1 MFDDFFIRALV
12 AGVGIAIVAGP
23 LGCLVIWRR
32 LSYFGDTLSH
42 SALLGVTLAY
52 SFSLNIAFSVF
63 VISAVVALLLVSLQ
77 KSTKLA
83 GDSLLGLLAH
93 STLAIGLVLIGFLSY
108 IRFDL
113 MGLLFGD
120 ILAVTTADIGL
131 VWIGGSIILIILYFI
146 WKSLFS
152 ATVNYDLSAAEGMR
166 PEVSNFIFTLLLAG
180 VIALSIKMIG
190 ALLITGLL
198 LIPAAIARNISNSP
212 RQMIVIA
219 ILSGILSVVVGLFAS
234 LEINTSSGPSIIVVA
249 LILFIISL
257 VPLEIKGQLQK
268 RWQFGNLE
276 YVFRNFKLN

>member
-1 MFDDFFIRALV
+1 MFDDFFIRALI
-12 AGVGIAIVAGP
+12 AGVGIAIVVGP
-23 LGCLVIWRR
+23 LGCFVIWRR

-52 SFSLNIAFSVF
+52 SFSLNISLSVF
-63 VISAVVALLLVSLQ
+63 IISAVVALLLINLQ
-77 KSTKLA
+77 KRTKLA

-120 ILAVTTADIGL
+120 ILAVTIEDIAL
-131 VWIGGSIILIILYFI
+131 VWVGGFIILGILYFI

-152 ATVNYDLSAAEGMR
+152 ATVNYDLSAAEGMK

-198 LIPAAIARNISNSP
+198 LIPAATARNISNSP
-212 RQMIVIA
+212 NQMVFLATLVGIISVIA
-219 ILSGILSVVVGLFAS
+219 GLFTS
-234 LEINTSSGPSIIVVA
+234 LELNTSSGPTIIVVA

-268 RWQFGNLE
+268 
-276 YVFRNFKLN
+276 

>member
-1 MFDDFFIRALV
+1 MFDDFFIRALI
-12 AGVGIAIVAGP
+12 AGIGIAIVVGP
-23 LGCLVIWRR
+23 LGCFVIWRR

-52 SFSLNIAFSVF
+52 SFSVNISLSVF
-63 VISAVVALLLVSLQ
+63 VVSAVVALLLINLQ
-77 KSTKLA
+77 KRTKLA

-120 ILAVTTADIGL
+120 ILAVTIEDIAL
-131 VWIGGSIILIILYFI
+131 VWVGGFVILGILYFI

-152 ATVNYDLSAAEGMR
+152 ATVNYDLSAAEGMK

-180 VIALSIKMIG
+180 VIAISIKMIG

-198 LIPAAIARNISNSP
+198 LIPAATARNISNSP
-212 RQMIVIA
+212 NQMVFLATLVGIISVIA
-219 ILSGILSVVVGLFAS
+219 GLFTS
-234 LEINTSSGPSIIVVA
+234 LELNTSSGPTIIVVA

-268 RWQFGNLE
+268 W
-276 YVFRNFKLN
+276 

>member
-12 AGVGIAIVAGP
+12 AGVGIAIVVGP
-23 LGCLVIWRR
+23 LGCFVIWRR

-52 SFSLNIAFSVF
+52 SFSLNISLSVF
-63 VISAVVALLLVSLQ
+63 IISAVVALLLINLQ
-77 KSTKLA
+77 KRTKLA

-120 ILAVTTADIGL
+120 ILAVTIEDIAL
-131 VWIGGSIILIILYFI
+131 VWVGGFVILGILYFI

-152 ATVNYDLSAAEGMR
+152 ATVNYDLSAAEGMK

-198 LIPAAIARNISNSP
+198 LIPAATARNISNSP
-212 RQMIVIA
+212 NQMVFLATLVGIISVIA
-219 ILSGILSVVVGLFAS
+219 GLFTS
-234 LEINTSSGPSIIVVA
+234 LELNTSSGPTIIVVA

-268 RWQFGNLE
+268 W
-276 YVFRNFKLN
+276 

>member
-12 AGVGIAIVAGP
+12 AGVGIAIVVGP
-23 LGCLVIWRR
+23 LGCFVIWRR

-52 SFSLNIAFSVF
+52 SFSLNISLSVF
-63 VISAVVALLLVSLQ
+63 IISAVVALLLINLQ
-77 KSTKLA
+77 KRTKLA

-120 ILAVTTADIGL
+120 ILAVTIEDIAL
-131 VWIGGSIILIILYFI
+131 VWVGGFVILGILYFI

-152 ATVNYDLSAAEGMR
+152 ATVNYDLSAAEGMK
-166 PEVSNFIFTLLLAG
+166 PEVSNFIFTLLLGG
-180 VIALSIKMIG
+180 VIALSIIMIG

-198 LIPAAIARNISNSP
+198 LIPAATARNISNSP
-212 RQMIVIA
+212 NQMVFLATLVGIISVIA
-219 ILSGILSVVVGLFAS
+219 GLFTS
-234 LEINTSSGPSIIVVA
+234 LELNTSSGPTIIVVA
-249 LILFIISL
+249 LILFIVSL

-268 RWQFGNLE
+268 
-276 YVFRNFKLN
+276 

>member
-1 MFDDFFIRALV
+1 MFDDFFTRALI
-12 AGVGIAIVAGP
+12 AGVGIAIIAGP

-52 SFSLNIAFSVF
+52 AFSINITLSVF
-63 VISAVVALLLVSLQ
+63 IISSVVAILLINLQ
-77 KSTKLA
+77 KRTKLA

-93 STLAIGLVLIGFLSY
+93 STLAIGLVLIGFLSS

-120 ILAVTTADIGL
+120 ILAVTTDDIAL
-131 VWIGGSIILIILYFI
+131 VWIGGIIILGILYFI

-152 ATVNYDLSAAEGMR
+152 ATVNYDLAAAEGMR
-166 PEVSNFIFTLLLAG
+166 PEISNLIFTLLLAG

-198 LIPAAIARNISNSP
+198 LIPAAIARNLSNSP
-212 RQMIVIA
+212 KLMIIIA
-219 ILSGILSVVVGLFAS
+219 ILAGIASVVLGLFTS
-234 LEINTSSGPSIIVVA
+234 LELNTSSGPSIVVVSLA
-249 LILFIISL
+249 LFILSL
-257 VPLEIKGQLQK
+257 IPLEIRGQLQK
-268 RWQFGNLE
+268 
-276 YVFRNFKLN
+276 

>member
-1 MFDDFFIRALV
+1 MFDDFFIRALI
-12 AGVGIAIVAGP
+12 AGVGIAIVVGP
-23 LGCLVIWRR
+23 LGCFVIWRR

-52 SFSLNIAFSVF
+52 SFSLNISLSVF
-63 VISAVVALLLVSLQ
+63 IVSAIVALLLINLQ
-77 KSTKLA
+77 KRTKLA

-120 ILAVTTADIGL
+120 ILAVTIEDIAL
-131 VWIGGSIILIILYFI
+131 VWVGGFIILVILYFI

-152 ATVNYDLSAAEGMR
+152 ATVNYDLSAAEGMK

-190 ALLITGLL
+190 VLLITGLL
-198 LIPAAIARNISNSP
+198 LIPAATARNISNTP
-212 RQMIVIA
+212 NQMVFLATLVGIISVIA
-219 ILSGILSVVVGLFAS
+219 GLFTS
-234 LEINTSSGPSIIVVA
+234 LELNTSSGPTIIVVA
-249 LILFIISL
+249 LILFIVSL

-268 RWQFGNLE
+268 
-276 YVFRNFKLN
+276 

>member
-1 MFDDFFIRALV
+1 MFDDFFTRALI
-12 AGVGIAIVAGP
+12 AGVGIAIIAGP

-52 SFSLNIAFSVF
+52 AFSINITLSVF
-63 VISAVVALLLVSLQ
+63 IISSVVAIVLINLQ
-77 KSTKLA
+77 KRTKLA

-93 STLAIGLVLIGFLSY
+93 STLAIGLVLIGFLSS

-120 ILAVTTADIGL
+120 ILAVTTEDIAL
-131 VWIGGSIILIILYFI
+131 VWIGGIIILGILYFI

-152 ATVNYDLSAAEGMR
+152 ATVNYDLAAAEGMK
-166 PEVSNFIFTLLLAG
+166 PEISNLIFTLLLAG

-198 LIPAAIARNISNSP
+198 LIPAAIARNLSNSP
-212 RQMIVIA
+212 KQMIIIA
-219 ILSGILSVVVGLFAS
+219 ILAGIASVVIGLFTS
-234 LEINTSSGPSIIVVA
+234 LELNTSSGPSIIVVSLA
-249 LILFIISL
+249 LFILSL
-257 VPLEIKGQLQK
+257 IPLEIRGQLQK
-268 RWQFGNLE
+268 
-276 YVFRNFKLN
+276 

>member
-1 MFDDFFIRALV
+1 MFDDFFTRALI
-12 AGVGIAIVAGP
+12 AGVGIAIIAGP

-52 SFSLNIAFSVF
+52 AFSMNITLSVF
-63 VISAVVALLLVSLQ
+63 IISSVVAIVLINLQ
-77 KSTKLA
+77 KRTKLA

-93 STLAIGLVLIGFLSY
+93 STLAIGLVLIGFLSS

-120 ILAVTTADIGL
+120 ILAVTTEDIAL
-131 VWIGGSIILIILYFI
+131 VWIGGIIILGILYFI

-152 ATVNYDLSAAEGMR
+152 ATVNYDLAAAEGMK
-166 PEVSNFIFTLLLAG
+166 PEISNLIFTLLLAG

-198 LIPAAIARNISNSP
+198 LIPAAIARNLSNSP
-212 RQMIVIA
+212 KQMIIIA
-219 ILSGILSVVVGLFAS
+219 ILAGIASVVIGLFTS
-234 LEINTSSGPSIIVVA
+234 LELNTSSGPSIIVVSLA
-249 LILFIISL
+249 LFILSL
-257 VPLEIKGQLQK
+257 IPLEIRGQLQK
-268 RWQFGNLE
+268 
-276 YVFRNFKLN
+276 

>member
-1 MFDDFFIRALV
+1 MFDDFFTRAII
-12 AGVGIAIVAGP
+12 AGVGIAIVSGP

-52 SFSLNIAFSVF
+52 SFSINIAFSVF
-63 VISAVVALLLVSLQ
+63 VISAIVALLLINLQ
-77 KSTKLA
+77 KRTKLA

-120 ILAVTTADIGL
+120 ILAVTSEDIFL
-131 VWIGGSIILIILYFI
+131 IWIGGGIILAILYFI

-152 ATVNYDLSAAEGMR
+152 ATVNYDLAAAEGMR

-198 LIPAAIARNISNSP
+198 LIPAATARNISNSP
-212 RQMIVIA
+212 NKMVFFATLIGIISVI
-219 ILSGILSVVVGLFAS
+219 VGLFTS
-234 LEINTSSGPSIIVVA
+234 LELNTSSGPTIIVVA

-268 RWQFGNLE
+268 
-276 YVFRNFKLN
+276 

>member
-1 MFDDFFIRALV
+1 MFDDFFTRALI
-12 AGVGIAIVAGP
+12 AGVGIAIIAGP

-52 SFSLNIAFSVF
+52 AFSINITLSVF
-63 VISAVVALLLVSLQ
+63 IISSVVAILLINLQ
-77 KSTKLA
+77 KRTKLA

-93 STLAIGLVLIGFLSY
+93 STLAIGLVLIGFLSS

-120 ILAVTTADIGL
+120 ILAVTTDDIAF
-131 VWIGGSIILIILYFI
+131 VWIGGIIILGILYFI

-152 ATVNYDLSAAEGMR
+152 ATVNYDLAAAEGMR
-166 PEVSNFIFTLLLAG
+166 PEISNLIFTLLLAA

-198 LIPAAIARNISNSP
+198 LIPAAIARNLSNSP
-212 RQMIVIA
+212 KQMIIIA
-219 ILSGILSVVVGLFAS
+219 ILAGIASVVLGLFTS
-234 LEINTSSGPSIIVVA
+234 LELNTSSGPSIVVVSLA
-249 LILFIISL
+249 LFILSL
-257 VPLEIKGQLQK
+257 IPLEIRGQLQK
-268 RWQFGNLE
+268 
-276 YVFRNFKLN
+276 

>member
-1 MFDDFFIRALV
+1 MFDDFFIRALI
-12 AGVGIAIVAGP
+12 AGVGIAIIAGP

-52 SFSLNIAFSVF
+52 AFSINITLSVF
-63 VISAVVALLLVSLQ
+63 VISSIVAILLINLQ
-77 KSTKLA
+77 KRTKLA

-93 STLAIGLVLIGFLSY
+93 STLAIGLVLIGFLSS

-120 ILAVTTADIGL
+120 ILAVTTEDITL
-131 VWIGGSIILIILYFI
+131 VWIGGIIILGILYFI

-152 ATVNYDLSAAEGMR
+152 ATVNYDLAAAEGMR
-166 PEVSNFIFTLLLAG
+166 PEISNLIFTLLLAG

-198 LIPAAIARNISNSP
+198 LIPAAIARNLSNSP
-212 RQMIVIA
+212 KQMIIIA
-219 ILSGILSVVVGLFAS
+219 ILAGIASVVLGLFTS
-234 LEINTSSGPSIIVVA
+234 LELNTSSVPSILVVSLA
-249 LILFIISL
+249 LFILSL
-257 VPLEIKGQLQK
+257 IPLEIRGQLQK
-268 RWQFGNLE
+268 
-276 YVFRNFKLN
+276 

>member
-1 MFDDFFIRALV
+1 MFDDFFTRALI
-12 AGVGIAIVAGP
+12 AGVGIAIIAGP

-52 SFSLNIAFSVF
+52 AFSINITLSVF
-63 VISAVVALLLVSLQ
+63 IISSVVAILLINLQ
-77 KSTKLA
+77 KRTKLA

-93 STLAIGLVLIGFLSY
+93 STLAIGLVLIGFLSS

-120 ILAVTTADIGL
+120 ILAVTIEDIAL
-131 VWIGGSIILIILYFI
+131 VWIGGIIILGILYFI

-152 ATVNYDLSAAEGMR
+152 ATVNYDLAAAERMR
-166 PEVSNFIFTLLLAG
+166 PEISNLIFTLLLAA

-198 LIPAAIARNISNSP
+198 LIPAAIARNLSNNP
-212 RQMIVIA
+212 KQMIIIA
-219 ILSGILSVVVGLFAS
+219 ILAGIASVVLGLFTS
-234 LEINTSSGPSIIVVA
+234 LELNTSSGPSIVVVSLA
-249 LILFIISL
+249 LFILSL
-257 VPLEIKGQLQK
+257 IPLEIRGQLQK
-268 RWQFGNLE
+268 
-276 YVFRNFKLN
+276 

>member
-1 MFDDFFIRALV
+1 MFDDFFIRALI
-12 AGVGIAIVAGP
+12 AGVGIAIVVGP
-23 LGCLVIWRR
+23 LGCFVIWRR

-52 SFSLNIAFSVF
+52 SFSLNISLSVF
-63 VISAVVALLLVSLQ
+63 IVSAVVALLLINLQ
-77 KSTKLA
+77 KRTKLA

-120 ILAVTTADIGL
+120 ILAVTIEDIAL
-131 VWIGGSIILIILYFI
+131 VWVGGFVILGILYFI

-152 ATVNYDLSAAEGMR
+152 ATVNYDLSAAEGMK

-198 LIPAAIARNISNSP
+198 LIPAATARNISNSP
-212 RQMIVIA
+212 NQMVFLATLVGIISVIA
-219 ILSGILSVVVGLFAS
+219 GLFTS
-234 LEINTSSGPSIIVVA
+234 LELNTSSGPTIIVVA

-268 RWQFGNLE
+268 
-276 YVFRNFKLN
+276 

>member
-1 MFDDFFIRALV
+1 MFDDFFTRALI
-12 AGVGIAIVAGP
+12 AGVGIAIIAGP

-52 SFSLNIAFSVF
+52 AFSTNITLSVF
-63 VISAVVALLLVSLQ
+63 IISSVVAILLINLQ
-77 KSTKLA
+77 KRTKLA

-93 STLAIGLVLIGFLSY
+93 STLAIGLVLIGFLSS

-120 ILAVTTADIGL
+120 ILAVTTEDIAL
-131 VWIGGSIILIILYFI
+131 VWIGGIIILGVLYFI

-152 ATVNYDLSAAEGMR
+152 ATVNYDLAAAEGMR
-166 PEVSNFIFTLLLAG
+166 PEISNLIFTLLLAG

-198 LIPAAIARNISNSP
+198 LIPAAIARNLSNSP
-212 RQMIVIA
+212 KQMIIIA
-219 ILSGILSVVVGLFAS
+219 ILAGIASVVLGLFTS
-234 LEINTSSGPSIIVVA
+234 LELNTSSGPSIVVVSLA
-249 LILFIISL
+249 LFILSL
-257 VPLEIKGQLQK
+257 IPLEIRGQLQK
-268 RWQFGNLE
+268 
-276 YVFRNFKLN
+276 